1 MKQADLIGKTVT
13 FEYSN
18 ETYRIEVQSDSRLK
32 WTRTEGDPIGASDLE
47 DYVFSVLAPD
57 LVMLTWVETDGLGL
71 SNTLRFSD
79 MKLVTHA
86 LIGRDVFENAGTFSV
101 T

>member
-18 ETYRIEVQSDSRLK
+18 ETYRIEVLSDSQLK
-32 WTRTEGDPIGASDLE
+32 WTRTNGDPVGASDIE
-47 DYVFSVLAPD
+47 AYVFSALAPE
-57 LVMLTWVETDGLGL
+57 LVMFTWIEADGLGL

-86 LIGRDVFENAGTFSV
+86 SIGRDVFENAGKFSV
-101 T
+101 A